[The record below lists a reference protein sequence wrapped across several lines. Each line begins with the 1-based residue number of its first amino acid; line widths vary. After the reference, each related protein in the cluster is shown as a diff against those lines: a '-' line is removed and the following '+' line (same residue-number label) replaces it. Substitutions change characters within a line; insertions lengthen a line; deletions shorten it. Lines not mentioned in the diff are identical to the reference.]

1 MGVKWLPRADRKAE
15 NHKEIPSS
23 GFTTDVGGG
32 GGSRPRSDR
41 NPQPFHLGPERAQP
55 EARCGQSWGAP
66 VTDVPSHPTAPSR
79 PVGTQS
85 PPGVRRKGRKTR
97 APRIRPEVSGHQG
110 HFHPEPRPQRAP
122 CPGLWGARPG
132 PPGTPERPQ
141 LPAPTRTR
149 HRLAEPGQ
157 PRPRIKFLIM

>member
-110 HFHPEPRPQRAP
+110 HFHPERGRSALRARGFGARAP
-122 CPGLWGARPG
+122 AHPG
-132 PPGTPERPQ
+132 PRS
-141 LPAPTRTR
+141 APNS
-149 HRLAEPGQ
+149 Q
-157 PRPRIKFLIM
+157 PRPEPATGWPSRGSRGQELSF

>member
-32 GGSRPRSDR
+32 GAVHGATGTLNHFISDPNARS
-41 NPQPFHLGPERAQP
+41 P

-110 HFHPEPRPQRAP
+110 HFHPERGRSALRARGFGARAP
-122 CPGLWGARPG
+122 AHPG
-132 PPGTPERPQ
+132 PRS
-141 LPAPTRTR
+141 APNS
-149 HRLAEPGQ
+149 Q
-157 PRPRIKFLIM
+157 PRPEPATGWPSRGSRGQELSF